1 MKIKLLLVGI
11 LFLLFSSEVF
21 AQSGV
26 HLFLIDEKVEN
37 PEIIEA
43 NAKSEL
49 NVKTLRVSSK
59 AGFAEITELIKSVI
73 KSEKLLSVNIFSH
86 GKKGLFELGSEI
98 ITNHNIFESK
108 NSNFFY
114 GLNMSIEHN
123 GSLNIFSCE
132 SGSSD
137 EGNQLF
143 DSLKQLGNYS
153 VAMSTDITG
162 GKTNWNLE
170 LSEKESF
177 QSVLSDNINRTYRGN
192 LQVAVEPGYTVTTAF
207 LGTGYVTEMTTDWT
221 GKRLFWHIDNS
232 GGNPTTLRNGDI
244 AAQTFALVPGVWATT
259 WHPFIATDIEY
270 YNNSI
275 FTWSNSV
282 LSMRDLSAPGAVTL
296 ASAPAVSGNECG
308 FAVIGDT
315 LYFQGSGRLWSKN
328 LTTGVVTNVMAM
340 LDNSGLEYCQTTN
353 KLYYLNYSNNQL
365 CEVNLAGPSLV
376 VKSTIPAGHNAN
388 FAVDPAG
395 QFAYIHYGA
404 SVQKVNL
411 TTGVIT
417 AFVAAIPSVSA
428 NSDVRVGPSTGVL
441 GGNSLYIGGIDRIW
455 EVKICT
461 PSSITPN
468 IASLPDVTGQCSVA
482 APTAPTATDN
492 CGTIITGTTSTV
504 FPITTQ
510 GTITVTWTYTSG
522 SVTTTQT
529 QNVIVNDVTNP
540 IITIPSTLTSVDQ
553 QQLVLNTCMGNF
565 TQQNLAQSFIPIQN
579 SINGASILLTD
590 NGAGIGNVTL
600 SLYSTLNG
608 TLLAS
613 GTDLGVSA
621 NEWAS
626 VSWPSISITPG
637 ATYYLVATGTNGA
650 QCWSGNTSNPY
661 PNGQTY
667 ANSGFGAFPSFD
679 YVFTTTYESTG
690 GNICGSTLTYSAN
703 LGSCATNVTTNNPI
717 ISDNCAVNNLI
728 WTISG
733 ATVDASPV
741 SGINNLNTHS
751 FNTGTSTVEYTLS
764 DNNGNTS
771 ICSYNV
777 VITDTQVPTVIT
789 QNITVQLDA
798 TGNATITAAQ
808 VDNGS
813 TDNCGIATMTVSPNT
828 FTCANVGPNTVT
840 LTVTDVNGNMSTGTA
855 TVTIQDTV
863 LPTVIT
869 QNITVQLDAT
879 GNA

>member
-1 MKIKLLLVGI
+1 MKQSKNPLQQVLKEIIMKIKLLLVGI

-162 GKTNWNLE
+162 SKTNWNLE

-244 AAQTFALVPGVWATT
+244 TTQTFALVPGVWATT
-259 WHPFIATDIEY
+259 WHPYVTTDIEY

-275 FTWSNSV
+275 FTWSNNI
-282 LSMRDLSAPGAVTL
+282 LSMRDLSAAGAVTL
-296 ASAPAVSGNECG
+296 ASAPAFSGNECG

-315 LYFQGSGRLWSKN
+315 LYFQGGGRLWSKN
-328 LTTGVVTNVMAM
+328 LTSGVVTNVMAM
-340 LDNSGLEYCQTTN
+340 LDNSGLEYCQNTN

-365 CEVNLAGPSLV
+365 CEVNLAVPSLI
-376 VKSTIPAGHNAN
+376 VKATLPGGHNAN

-395 QFAYIHYGA
+395 QFAYIHFG
-404 SVQKVNL
+404 STVQKINL
-411 TTGVIT
+411 TTGAIT
-417 AFVAAIPSVSA
+417 AFVNAIPSVGA
-428 NSDVRVGPSTGVL
+428 YSDVRFGPSTGVI

-455 EVKICT
+455 EVKFCT

-468 IASLPDVTGQCSVA
+468 TASLPNVTDQCSVA

-492 CGTIITGTTSTV
+492 CGTLITGTTSTV

-510 GTITVTWTYTSG
+510 GTTTVT
-522 SVTTTQT
+522 
-529 QNVIVNDVTNP
+529 
-540 IITIPSTLTSVDQ
+540 
-553 QQLVLNTCMGNF
+553 
-565 TQQNLAQSFIPIQN
+565 
-579 SINGASILLTD
+579 
-590 NGAGIGNVTL
+590 
-600 SLYSTLNG
+600 
-608 TLLAS
+608 
-613 GTDLGVSA
+613 
-621 NEWAS
+621 
-626 VSWPSISITPG
+626 
-637 ATYYLVATGTNGA
+637 
-650 QCWSGNTSNPY
+650 
-661 PNGQTY
+661 
-667 ANSGFGAFPSFD
+667 
-679 YVFTTTYESTG
+679 
-690 GNICGSTLTYSAN
+690 
-703 LGSCATNVTTNNPI
+703 
-717 ISDNCAVNNLI
+717 
-728 WTISG
+728 
-733 ATVDASPV
+733 
-741 SGINNLNTHS
+741 
-751 FNTGTSTVEYTLS
+751 
-764 DNNGNTS
+764 
-771 ICSYNV
+771 
-777 VITDTQVPTVIT
+777 
-789 QNITVQLDA
+789 
-798 TGNATITAAQ
+798 
-808 VDNGS
+808 
-813 TDNCGIATMTVSPNT
+813 
-828 FTCANVGPNTVT
+828 
-840 LTVTDVNGNMSTGTA
+840 
-855 TVTIQDTV
+855 
-863 LPTVIT
+863 
-869 QNITVQLDAT
+869 
-879 GNA
+879 